1 MVNRV
6 YVHRSA
12 FFHLRSIPALKC
24 SYLDSHTLYSFR
36 VLIGAT
42 RTKVGCDQKR
52 FFHALWSPSC
62 FATSLLLIRKKF
74 SVRRAM
80 CRQAIGEQLLEQ
92 IRIVPLCNVWV
103 TPVMR
108 RSSVSPKGAQIE
120 RRGGYV
126 LDSVDEGDLPRR

>member
-1 MVNRV
+1 
-6 YVHRSA
+6 
-12 FFHLRSIPALKC
+12 
-24 SYLDSHTLYSFR
+24 
-36 VLIGAT
+36 
-42 RTKVGCDQKR
+42 
-52 FFHALWSPSC
+52 
-62 FATSLLLIRKKF
+62 
-74 SVRRAM
+74 M